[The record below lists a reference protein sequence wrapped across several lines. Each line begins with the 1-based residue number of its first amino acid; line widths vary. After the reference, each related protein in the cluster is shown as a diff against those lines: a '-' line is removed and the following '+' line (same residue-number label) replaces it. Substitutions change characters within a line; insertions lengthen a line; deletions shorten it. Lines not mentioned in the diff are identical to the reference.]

1 MKSSPPAPTNALTPT
16 HDFRPTLER
25 LAQLSRNHLLY
36 FRLEVGRLML
46 EEFFH
51 GDADAYLSHAPD
63 KDHRFSD
70 FLAAH
75 REDIRELGLGE
86 SVLRQCIVAQITIST
101 LPPGTVEKL
110 LFTHVVEL
118 ARVDDD
124 ATRRL
129 LAVATM
135 DNKWSSR
142 QLRDAVNAAAAGRW
156 IDAQPELPGLQPAA
170 PEAPEKQLQL
180 GRVVTRFEKAA
191 EDLDN
196 LGVQLSGRTVAGQ
209 QKERV
214 REALARLKAK

>member
-1 MKSSPPAPTNALTPT
+1 MVAQGGRSQRGAAAVKRRQRSINGTAPPPGRDAPQLLGEKAGSRQGNATHGGRLRFSTLQAPEELKSSPPAPTNALTPT

-46 EEFFH
+46 EEFFQ
-51 GDADAYLSHAPD
+51 GDAEAYRSHSPH

-86 SVLRQCIVAQITIST
+86 SVLRQCIVARITVST
-101 LPPGTVEKL
+101 LPPGTIEKL
-110 LFTHVVEL
+110 VFTHVVEL

-129 LAVATM
+129 F
-135 DNKWSSR
+135 
-142 QLRDAVNAAAAGRW
+142 
-156 IDAQPELPGLQPAA
+156 GLDQ
-170 PEAPEKQLQL
+170 E
-180 GRVVTRFEKAA
+180 
-191 EDLDN
+191 
-196 LGVQLSGRTVAGQ
+196 
-209 QKERV
+209 
-214 REALARLKAK
+214 